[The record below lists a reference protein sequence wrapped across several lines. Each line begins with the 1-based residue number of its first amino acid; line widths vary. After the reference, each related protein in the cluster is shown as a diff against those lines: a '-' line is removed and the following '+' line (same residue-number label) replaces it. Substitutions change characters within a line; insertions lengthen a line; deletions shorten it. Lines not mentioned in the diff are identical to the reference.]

1 MEKDVLTTESYKGY
15 TGSIEFSEEDNVY
28 HGKLLDIKDLVT
40 YEALNKPRI
49 QEVFEQ
55 AVDHYIELKEE
66 LHVPSN
72 PLLIK
77 PKDLSDKI

>member
-1 MEKDVLTTESYKGY
+1 MEKDVLTTESYKGF

-28 HGKLLDIKDLVT
+28 HGKLLNIKDIVT
-40 YEALNKPRI
+40 YEAINKPRI

-55 AVDHYIELKEE
+55 AVELHLKLKEE